1 MLSNLLAESSSSWGS
16 IVFIVLIVAAFV
28 AMMIFNSRSNKKRQQ
43 ESQKMLDAIKPG
55 NKVKTIGG
63 ICGVV
68 VEVNAE
74 ENTFVLETGTEA
86 SGKSFIKFDKQ
97 AVYQTDAVVED
108 GKSAGKAVKADKA
121 EEKEASIEAVVAD
134 QPAEETAETKETASA
149 EENK

>member
-1 MLSNLLAESSSSWGS
+1 MLSNLLAESSGGSNWGS

-55 NKVKTIGG
+55 SKVKTIGG

-68 VEVNAE
+68 VEVNPE

-97 AVYQTDAVVED
+97 AVYQTDAVP
-108 GKSAGKAVKADKA
+108 AGTPAEKADKNA
-121 EEKEASIEAVVAD
+121 VKEEKSENTEA
-134 QPAEETAETKETASA
+134 AEPVEQTAEKKD
-149 EENK
+149 EE